1 MRACPTP
8 RPAGT
13 TTWLIVSAL
22 AIAPTP
28 SVAQVVSSDDQA
40 RPEARRI
47 SITWTQ
53 TPIHDVLLA
62 FSAFSGKSIVAG
74 AGVTGTVTAN
84 LDDEPWDV
92 ALQAILA
99 SRGLVGF
106 ENEHGIIEVS
116 DIRSVHDREAIEPIL
131 TRLYPVSFVPAAEIQ
146 AVIAPLLSE
155 RGSVSVSQSTNT
167 VIVSDIA
174 RVHRALGGVIRE
186 E

>member
-1 MRACPTP
+1 MTR
-8 RPAGT
+8 
-13 TTWLIVSAL
+13 WLIVSTL

-28 SVAQVVSSDDQA
+28 AVAQVESNDDQT
-40 RPEARRI
+40 RSEARRI

-62 FSAFSGKSIVAG
+62 FSVFSGKSIVAG
-74 AGVTGTVTAN
+74 PGVTGTVTAN

-92 ALQAILA
+92 ALQAILS
-99 SRGLVGF
+99 SRGLVGV

-116 DIRSVHDREAIEPIL
+116 DIRSVYDSEAIEPIL
-131 TRLYPVSFVPAAEIQ
+131 TRAYPVSFVPAAEIQ

-174 RVHRALGGVIRE
+174 RVHRAIGGVMRKR
-186 E
+186 